1 MKKTIILIIIS
12 FTFYNNAN
20 SQITK
25 DNWMVGGN
33 ASFLFNNANAGTYD
47 TKTTTINLAPN
58 IGYFFIDKFAGG
70 LRLSFYN
77 NHIKFGPPNNN
88 FTTFRNYSIGPF
100 VRYYF
105 LPVDN
110 PCNILTEISY
120 QFGNEKTETTNST
133 SNTSTNI
140 ISFSAGPVIYFN
152 SSVGIEFLLN
162 YSSTG
167 NSGYD
172 TGNRSYKGRGDSFG
186 VNIGLQIHLEKEKY

>member
-1 MKKTIILIIIS
+1 MKKIILLILIAS
-12 FTFYNNAN
+12 AFYNHAD

-25 DNWMVGGN
+25 GNWLVGGKGN
-33 ASFLFNNANAGTYD
+33 FLFNNSNTGTND
-47 TKTTTINLAPN
+47 AKTTTINLAPD

-70 LRLSFYN
+70 IRLSFYN
-77 NHIKFGPPNNN
+77 NHIKFIGTTNNN

-110 PCNILTEISY
+110 PYNILTEISY
-120 QFGNEKTETTNST
+120 QFGNEKIETTNST
-133 SNTSTNI
+133 GNTSTNI

-152 SSVGIEFLLN
+152 SSVGIEFLLD

-167 NSGYD
+167 TSG
-172 TGNRSYKGRGDSFG
+172 NKGRANSIG
-186 VNIGLQIHLEKEKY
+186 VGIGLQIHLEKDKN

>member
-1 MKKTIILIIIS
+1 MKKTILLILIS
-12 FTFYNNAN
+12 FTFYHGN

-25 DNWMVGGN
+25 DNWLVGGN
-33 ASFLFNNANAGTYD
+33 GSFLFNNTNTGTND
-47 TKTTTINLAPN
+47 AKTTTINIAPD

-77 NHIKFGPPNNN
+77 NHIKFIGTTNNN
-88 FTTFRNYSIGPF
+88 FTTFSNYNIGPF

-110 PCNILTEISY
+110 PYNILTEISY
-120 QFGNEKTETTNST
+120 QFGNEKIETTNST
-133 SNTSTNI
+133 GNTSTNI
-140 ISFSAGPVIYFN
+140 ISFSAGPVNYFN

-167 NSGYD
+167 T
-172 TGNRSYKGRGDSFG
+172 TGNKGRANSIGLS
-186 VNIGLQIHLEKEKY
+186 IGLQIHLEKDE